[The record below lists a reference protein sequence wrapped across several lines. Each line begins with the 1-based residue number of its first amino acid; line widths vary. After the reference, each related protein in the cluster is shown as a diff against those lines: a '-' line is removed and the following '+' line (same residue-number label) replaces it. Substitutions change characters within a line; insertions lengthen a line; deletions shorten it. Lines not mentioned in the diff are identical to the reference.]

1 MSEPESAS
9 GPRHILVIGQGDVGR
24 RACSL
29 LQASGARVTHLD
41 EPADSQLRAA
51 LSSEVDGVAVML
63 HDDIKALRYG
73 LVVHHIRPDAS
84 LYVAMFDQTAR
95 SQLQRVVP
103 GCVVLSP
110 ASISVPTMVA
120 AVLGDPP
127 GLTEQG
133 PTTRPAASLRR
144 RGLYGRIAGQLRP
157 YDAGSGVLLA
167 GILGLFAVIAIDTLI
182 GLSHGTLLRALYDAT
197 RTTATISAPELG
209 DGWIL
214 AWATLAA
221 LLVMAFTAMFAA
233 GLVNYLI
240 SGRHVALL
248 GRRVAPRSGHVIVV
262 GMGQVGLRLA
272 QELRAIGIAVLGVEV
287 DPAARVLPIARQS
300 RIPVL
305 VGDGSSR
312 SLLNRARVSHCIA
325 LVAAGSLD
333 RDNIAVAVSALA
345 LNPQVRVILRAGTDD
360 AIEETRSLFHIGSV
374 VDVNGLTAA
383 FVAKSLIADPGPVSA
398 APGTAAR
405 CQCPTA

>member
-1 MSEPESAS
+1 M
-9 GPRHILVIGQGDVGR
+9 
-24 RACSL
+24 

-41 EPADSQLRAA
+41 EPADSQLREALAA
-51 LSSEVDGVAVML
+51 DIDGVAVML

-73 LVVHHIRPDAS
+73 LVVHHIRPGAA

-95 SQLQRVVP
+95 IQLQRVVP
-103 GCVVLSP
+103 DCVVLSP
-110 ASISVPTMVA
+110 ASISVPAMVA
-120 AVLGDPP
+120 AVLGEPEGSAWPGPP
-127 GLTEQG
+127 AQAA
-133 PTTRPAASLRR
+133 PAAVRRQGLR
-144 RGLYGRIAGQLRP
+144 GRLAGQLRP
-157 YDAGSGVLLA
+157 YDAGSAVLLT
-167 GILGLFAVIAIDTLI
+167 GILGLVGVIAIDTLI

-197 RTTATISAPELG
+197 RTTATISAPELP

-240 SGRHVALL
+240 SGRHVALM
-248 GRRVAPRSGHVIVV
+248 GRRVAPRRGHVIVV

-272 QELRAIGIAVLGVEV
+272 QELRAIGIAVIGVEQ
-287 DPAARVLPIARQS
+287 DPGARVLPIARQS

-312 SLLNRARVSHCIA
+312 NLLNRARVRHSIA

-345 LNPQVRVILRAGTDD
+345 LHPQARVILRAGTDD

-383 FVAKSLIADPGPVSA
+383 FVAKALIGARASTPSGA
-398 APGTAAR
+398 GLR

>member
-1 MSEPESAS
+1 M
-9 GPRHILVIGQGDVGR
+9 G
-24 RACSL
+24 
-29 LQASGARVTHLD
+29 
-41 EPADSQLRAA
+41 
-51 LSSEVDGVAVML
+51 
-63 HDDIKALRYG
+63 
-73 LVVHHIRPDAS
+73 
-84 LYVAMFDQTAR
+84 
-95 SQLQRVVP
+95 
-103 GCVVLSP
+103 
-110 ASISVPTMVA
+110 
-120 AVLGDPP
+120 
-127 GLTEQG
+127 
-133 PTTRPAASLRR
+133 
-144 RGLYGRIAGQLRP
+144 GQLRP
-157 YDAGSGVLLA
+157 YDAGSAVLLT
-167 GILGLFAVIAIDTLI
+167 GILGLVGVIAIDTLI

-197 RTTATISAPELG
+197 RTTATISAPELP

-240 SGRHVALL
+240 SGRHVALM
-248 GRRVAPRSGHVIVV
+248 GRRVAPRRGHVIVV

-272 QELRAIGIAVLGVEV
+272 QELRAIGIAVIGVEQ
-287 DPAARVLPIARQS
+287 DPGARVLPIARQS

-312 SLLNRARVSHCIA
+312 NLLNRARVRHSIA

-345 LNPQVRVILRAGTDD
+345 LHPQARVILRAGTDD

-383 FVAKSLIADPGPVSA
+383 FVAKALIGARASTPALAGL
-398 APGTAAR
+398 R
-405 CQCPTA
+405 CQCPTT

>member
-1 MSEPESAS
+1 MSTP
-9 GPRHILVIGQGDVGR
+9 PRHILVIGQADVGR
-24 RACSL
+24 RACGM

-41 EPADSQLRAA
+41 EPPDSQLRQVMSAQ
-51 LSSEVDGVAVML
+51 VDGVAVML

-73 LVVHHIRPDAS
+73 LVVHHIRPDAA

-95 SQLQRVVP
+95 AQLQRVVP

-110 ASISVPTMVA
+110 ASISVPAMVA
-120 AVLGDPP
+120 AVLGQSDEPVA
-127 GLTEQG
+127 T
-133 PTTRPAASLRR
+133 PTVPADLRR
-144 RGLYGRIAGQLRP
+144 RGLLGRFAGQLRP
-157 YDAGSGVLLA
+157 YDSGSRVLLA
-167 GILGLFAVIAIDTLI
+167 GILGLFCVIAIDTLI
-182 GLSHGTLLRALYDAT
+182 GLTHHGLLRALYDAT
-197 RTTATISAPELG
+197 RTTATISAPELA

-240 SGRHVALL
+240 SGRHVGLV
-248 GRRVAPRSGHVIVV
+248 GRRVAPRSGHVIIV

-272 QELRAIGIAVLGVEV
+272 QELRALGIAVIGVEQ
-287 DPAARVLPIARQS
+287 DPAARVLPIARAL

-312 SLLNRARVSHCIA
+312 SLLTRARVTHCIA
-325 LVAAGSLD
+325 LVAAGSLE

-345 LNPQVRVILRAGTDD
+345 LKPTARVVLRAGTDD

-383 FVAKSLIADPGPVSA
+383 FVTQSLTGQPASP
-398 APGTAAR
+398 APGLR
-405 CQCPTA
+405 CQCPSTQAST

>member
-1 MSEPESAS
+1 MSSA
-9 GPRHILVIGQGDVGR
+9 PRHILVIGQADVGR
-24 RACSL
+24 RACSM

-41 EPADSQLRAA
+41 EPADSQLREALAA
-51 LSSEVDGVAVML
+51 EIDGVAVML

-73 LVVHHIRPDAS
+73 LVVHHIRPGAA

-95 SQLQRVVP
+95 IQLQRVVP
-103 GCVVLSP
+103 DCVVLSP
-110 ASISVPTMVA
+110 ASISVPAMVA
-120 AVLGDPP
+120 AVLGEPEGSAWPGPP
-127 GLTEQG
+127 AQAA
-133 PTTRPAASLRR
+133 PAAVRR
-144 RGLYGRIAGQLRP
+144 QGVRGRLAGQLRP
-157 YDAGSGVLLA
+157 YDAGSAVLLT
-167 GILGLFAVIAIDTLI
+167 GILGLVGVIAIDTLI

-197 RTTATISAPELG
+197 RTTATISAPELP

-240 SGRHVALL
+240 SGRHVALM
-248 GRRVAPRSGHVIVV
+248 GRRVAPRRGHVIVV

-272 QELRAIGIAVLGVEV
+272 QELRAIGIAVIGVEQ
-287 DPAARVLPIARQS
+287 DPGARVLPIARQS

-312 SLLNRARVSHCIA
+312 NLLNRARVRHSIA

-345 LNPQVRVILRAGTDD
+345 LHPQARVILRAGTDD

-383 FVAKSLIADPGPVSA
+383 FVAKALIGARASTPALAGL
-398 APGTAAR
+398 R
-405 CQCPTA
+405 CQCPTT

>member
-1 MSEPESAS
+1 MSSA
-9 GPRHILVIGQGDVGR
+9 PRHILVIGQADVGR
-24 RACSL
+24 RACSM

-41 EPADSQLRAA
+41 EPADSQLREALAA
-51 LSSEVDGVAVML
+51 EIDGVAVML

-73 LVVHHIRPDAS
+73 LVVHHIRPGAA

-95 SQLQRVVP
+95 IQLQRVVP
-103 GCVVLSP
+103 DCVVLSP
-110 ASISVPTMVA
+110 ASISVPAMVA
-120 AVLGDPP
+120 AVLGEPEGSAWPGPP
-127 GLTEQG
+127 AQAA
-133 PTTRPAASLRR
+133 PAAVRRQGLR
-144 RGLYGRIAGQLRP
+144 GRLAGQLRP
-157 YDAGSGVLLA
+157 YDAGSAVLLT
-167 GILGLFAVIAIDTLI
+167 GILGLVGVIAIDTLI

-197 RTTATISAPELG
+197 RTTATISAPELP

-240 SGRHVALL
+240 SGRHVALM
-248 GRRVAPRSGHVIVV
+248 GRRVAPRRGHVIVV

-272 QELRAIGIAVLGVEV
+272 QELRAIGIAVIGVEQ
-287 DPAARVLPIARQS
+287 DPGARVLPIARQS

-312 SLLNRARVSHCIA
+312 NLLNRARVRHSIA

-345 LNPQVRVILRAGTDD
+345 LHPQARVILRAGTDD

-383 FVAKSLIADPGPVSA
+383 FVAKALIGARASTPALAGL
-398 APGTAAR
+398 R
-405 CQCPTA
+405 CQCPTT

>member
-1 MSEPESAS
+1 MSSA
-9 GPRHILVIGQGDVGR
+9 PRHILVIGQADVGR
-24 RACSL
+24 RACSM

-41 EPADSQLRAA
+41 EPADSQLREALAA
-51 LSSEVDGVAVML
+51 EIDGVAVML

-73 LVVHHIRPDAS
+73 LVVHHIRPGAA

-95 SQLQRVVP
+95 IQLQRVVP
-103 GCVVLSP
+103 DCVVLSP
-110 ASISVPTMVA
+110 ASISVPAMVA
-120 AVLGDPP
+120 AVLGEPEGSAWPGPP
-127 GLTEQG
+127 AQAA
-133 PTTRPAASLRR
+133 PAAVRRQGLR
-144 RGLYGRIAGQLRP
+144 GRLAGQLRP
-157 YDAGSGVLLA
+157 YDAGSAVLLT
-167 GILGLFAVIAIDTLI
+167 GILGLVGVIAIDTLI

-197 RTTATISAPELG
+197 RTTATISAPELP

-240 SGRHVALL
+240 SGRHVALM
-248 GRRVAPRSGHVIVV
+248 GRRVAPRRGHVIVV

-272 QELRAIGIAVLGVEV
+272 QELRAIGIAVIGVEQ
-287 DPAARVLPIARQS
+287 DPGARVLPIARQS

-312 SLLNRARVSHCIA
+312 NLLNRARVRHSIA

-345 LNPQVRVILRAGTDD
+345 LHPQARVILRAGTDD

-383 FVAKSLIADPGPVSA
+383 FVAKALIGARASTPALAGL
-398 APGTAAR
+398 R

>member
-1 MSEPESAS
+1 MSEA
-9 GPRHILVIGQGDVGR
+9 PRHILVIGQADVGR

-29 LQASGARVTHLD
+29 LQQSGAAVTHLD
-41 EPADSQLRAA
+41 EPPDTQLRAA
-51 LSSEVDGVAVML
+51 LADDIDGVAVML

-73 LVVHHIRPDAS
+73 LVVHRIRPDAR

-95 SQLQRVVP
+95 NQLQRVVP
-103 GCVVLSP
+103 DCTVLSP

-120 AVLGDPP
+120 AVLGQPE
-127 GLTEQG
+127 GSTYSSASA
-133 PTTRPAASLRR
+133 PADLRR
-144 RGLYGRIAGQLRP
+144 RGLLGRLAGQLRA
-157 YDAGSGVLLA
+157 YDSGTGVLIA
-167 GILGLFAVIAIDTLI
+167 GILGLLGVITIETVI
-182 GLSHGTLLRALYDAT
+182 GLTHNGILRALYDAT
-197 RTTATISAPELG
+197 RTTATISAPELP

-233 GLVNYLI
+233 GLVNYLL
-240 SGRHVALL
+240 SGRHVSLM
-248 GRRVAPRSGHVIVV
+248 GKRVVPRSGHVIVV

-272 QELRAIGIAVLGVEV
+272 QELRAMGFAVLGVEQ
-287 DPAARVLPIARQS
+287 DPGARLLPIARQAL
-300 RIPVL
+300 IPVL
-305 VGDGSSR
+305 IGDASSR
-312 SLLNRARVSHCIA
+312 SLLNRARVEHCIA

-345 LNPQVRVILRAGTDD
+345 LNPQARVILRAGTDD

-383 FVAKSLIADPGPVSA
+383 FVAQALIGAPA
-398 APGTAAR
+398 AIQAGAGLR
-405 CQCPTA
+405 CQCPVA